1 VPDNSHSVLFLDK
14 KGILKYV
21 YRYADI
27 AFIGGGFDK
36 TVHNVSEAAVYG
48 IPTIFGPN
56 YQNFEDAN
64 IFVELHIAFDGADE
78 YKTENLLK
86 QVSIYDERRIIAAN
100 KLNSYFSNREK
111 TSERIISEILK

>member
-1 VPDNSHSVLFLDK
+1 M
-14 KGILKYV
+14 
-21 YRYADI
+21 
-27 AFIGGGFDK
+27 
-36 TVHNVSEAAVYG
+36 
-48 IPTIFGPN
+48 
-56 YQNFEDAN
+56 
-64 IFVELHIAFDGADE
+64 ELHIAFDGADE